1 MIGTRV
7 ALLRPRPTAA
17 LLWIAAA
24 VVLALSGIAGHV
36 PAVVVA
42 ALLPIAIGVSPLLRD
57 RRRLPGPFPPPG
69 LPTHPPPPHDA
80 VAPLRRRRSRTGASS
95 GCGRWC
101 RWGRRAR
108 APSPSRSCTTPA
120 ACSFPPT

>member
-42 ALLPIAIGVSPLLRD
+42 ALLPLAIGVSPLLRGEG
-57 RRRLPGPFPPPG
+57 RFPGRFLPQG
-69 LPTHPPPPHDA
+69 LPTTTPPPA
-80 VAPLRRRRSRTGASS
+80 VRYAGLLRVPPGGAPGAAPPRR
-95 GCGRWC
+95 
-101 RWGRRAR
+101 
-108 APSPSRSCTTPA
+108 
-120 ACSFPPT
+120 